1 MYKVIY
7 FLKPFI
13 PLKWH
18 ISIISLKKSQL
29 QGYSMLT
36 IAELQNMYDSDKRF
50 AQKSLEE
57 FNTAMRY
64 YNGNQLSEE
73 MKSIIAQRGQV
84 PIVENIFKMIVN
96 KILGYKLQSLTEIQV
111 SGRRE
116 QDKPLAQLLNDIL
129 RVFNQDKR
137 YDREIALR
145 DKELIMGL
153 GVLELWIEKEQEN
166 YTIKLKSIPANSF
179 LIDKYSTDLNAL
191 DSRRF
196 HKKLN
201 IDENVARAYDIPAQN
216 YAHDKRAF
224 VIESW
229 VLEWSEKYQTK
240 TWNRY
245 LWNSNGL
252 FIAEERPFKN
262 NSHPFVVGKYAIDE
276 EFGFYGLFRDIQPLQ
291 DYINISENRQ
301 ANMMGSM
308 KVFFEE
314 SAVINRDEFVLNASL
329 DNAIVSVRDG
339 ALTNNKM
346 QFIQHHSDIATLSQ
360 KTEQKRQLAK
370 ILSGLNDETL
380 GTAVNRQSGTAI
392 AQRRDAGL
400 MGLQEY
406 IRSCDLMDRILYEK
420 VLDLVQHYFTKEQTF
435 RIVDKYTGERYFSI
449 NNNANN
455 TIKISAFDLVYK
467 TQLKMQGREE
477 RFAHWVEI
485 LKTIN
490 STRPDLI
497 PSLLPFMLRDTD
509 SPIVDDIEQV
519 LEQANKAQEQQTQA
533 QAQASQAH
541 EQILQAQAQASIQ
554 KDTAQAQKAQAQA
567 KMLEA
572 TTQQI
577 GSSDGGEIPKEVRDK
592 LQISPSDMR

>member
-1 MYKVIY
+1 MLDITQLEEMYN
-7 FLKPFI
+7 
-13 PLKWH
+13 
-18 ISIISLKKSQL
+18 
-29 QGYSMLT
+29 
-36 IAELQNMYDSDKRF
+36 ADKMF
-50 AQKSLEE
+50 AQRAIDE
-57 FNTAMRY
+57 FNTAIRY

-73 MKSIIAQRGQV
+73 MQSILRQRGQT
-84 PIVENIFKMIVN
+84 PIIENIYKMIVN

-116 QDKPLAQLLNDIL
+116 QDKPLAKLLNDLL
-129 RVFNQDKR
+129 RVFNQDRK

-153 GVLELWIEKEQEN
+153 GVLEVWIKQDKEQN
-166 YTIKLKSIPANSF
+166 YHITIKHIPANSF
-179 LIDKYSTDLNAL
+179 LVDKYSTDLNAL
-191 DSRRF
+191 DARRF
-196 HKKLN
+196 HKKTN
-201 IDENVARAYDIPAQN
+201 IDESIAKKYNIPTYN
-216 YAHDKRAF
+216 SLSDKRAF
-224 VIESW
+224 VIETW
-229 VLEWSEKYQTK
+229 VLEWSETYQEN

-245 LWNSNGL
+245 IWNNSE
-252 FIAEERPFKN
+252 IYRKEERPFLN
-262 NSHPFVVGKYAIDE
+262 NMHPFVIGKYAIDE
-276 EFGFYGLFRDIQPLQ
+276 EFRFYGLFRDIRPLQ

-314 SAVINRDEFVLNASL
+314 SAVINRDEFVMSAGL

-339 ALTNNKM
+339 ALANNKM

-360 KTEQKRQLAK
+360 KTEQKRHLAK
-370 ILSGLNDETL
+370 IISGLNDEIL

-420 VLDLVQHYFTKEQTF
+420 VLDLIQHYFNAKQTF
-435 RIVDKYTGERYFSI
+435 RIVDKHTGERYFNI
-449 NNNANN
+449 NENAEN
-455 TIKISAFDLVYK
+455 TIRIGAFDLVYK

-490 STRPDLI
+490 ATRPDLV
-497 PSLLPFMLRDTD
+497 PSLLPYMLKDTD
-509 SPIVDDIEQV
+509 SPIVDDIEQI
-519 LEQANKAQEQQTQA
+519 LQEAQKAQDQQA
-533 QAQASQAH
+533 QAQA
-541 EQILQAQAQASIQ
+541 QAQQANEQMAQAQIQASIQ

-567 KMLEA
+567 QMLQA
-572 TTQQI
+572 TTEQI
-577 GSSDGGEIPKEVRDK
+577 NTQAQNNKVEEVK
-592 LQISPSDMR
+592 GKMQISPSDIR

>member
-1 MYKVIY
+1 MLNVTELEAMY
-7 FLKPFI
+7 
-13 PLKWH
+13 
-18 ISIISLKKSQL
+18 S
-29 QGYSMLT
+29 
-36 IAELQNMYDSDKRF
+36 ADKQF
-50 AQKSLEE
+50 AQKSLDE
-57 FNTAMRY
+57 FNQALRY
-64 YNGNQLSEE
+64 YNGNQLSDE
-73 MKSIIAQRGQV
+73 MLAILLQRGQA

-116 QDKPLAQLLNDIL
+116 EDKPLAQLLNDIL

-153 GVLELWIEKEQEN
+153 GVLEVWIKQDSQAN
-166 YTIKLKSIPANSF
+166 YHIALKSIPANSF

-191 DSRRF
+191 DARRF

-201 IDENVARAYDIPAQN
+201 IDEATAKKYDIPTQN
-216 YAHDKRAF
+216 YQSDNRAF

-229 VLEWSEKYQTK
+229 VLEWSDEHKAN

-245 LWNSNGL
+245 LWHNHR
-252 FIAEERPFKN
+252 IYKHEVRPFKN
-262 NSHPFVVGKYAIDE
+262 NSHPFVIGKYAIDE
-276 EFGFYGLFRDIQPLQ
+276 DFGFYGLFRDLKPLQ

-314 SAVINRDEFVLNASL
+314 SAVINRDEFIANASL

-339 ALTNNKM
+339 ALRNNQM
-346 QFIQHHSDIATLSQ
+346 QFIQHHADIATLSQ

-406 IRSCDLMDRILYEK
+406 IRSCDIMDRILYEK

-435 RIVDKYTGERYFSI
+435 RIVDKHTGERYFSI
-449 NNNANN
+449 NNSADNA
-455 TIKISAFDLVYK
+455 IKIGTFDLVYK

-497 PSLLPFMLRDTD
+497 PSLLPYVLKDTD
-509 SPIVDDIEQV
+509 SPVVENIEQL
-519 LEQANKAQEQQTQA
+519 LEQADKTQKEQA
-533 QAQASQAH
+533 QAQAQAQQAE
-541 EQILQAQAQASIQ
+541 EQIAQAQAKAAIA

-567 KMLEA
+567 QMLQA
-572 TTQQI
+572 TTAQI
-577 GSSDGGEIPKEVRDK
+577 QSQEGEQSDITKELKGKMQV
-592 LQISPSDMR
+592 SPSDMR